1 MSNKSKKSVA
11 VVAAPVVPVATPV
24 VPQVLVSVPVPKKVP
39 STSTSRGVAYH
50 AMQASIGQPRSQVLA
65 AIALA
70 ESNWRATSK
79 IAKQGRVT
87 NPSRRIALWGGVFN

>member
-11 VVAAPVVPVATPV
+11 VVAAPVATPV
-24 VPQVLVSVPVPKKVP
+24 VQQVLVSVPVPKKVP

-50 AMQASIGQPRSQVLA
+50 AMQASIGQTRTQVLA